1 MSETQTALVPNGE
14 QQIEPQSRVKPGDSA
29 TEMSFSSGE
38 NFALLQRVAA
48 VMSKS
53 TLVPREY
60 QNNVP
65 NCIIALNM
73 AARLKADPLMVMQNL
88 YIVHNRPAWSA
99 QFMIATI
106 NQCGRF
112 SALRYEWQGEP
123 GKANRGCRAW
133 AVELLSNEKL
143 YGSWITLEMVKAEGW
158 DSRTGSKWK
167 TMPEQMFM
175 YRAGSW
181 FVRAYAPEL
190 AMGLP
195 TAEELRD
202 IPAYRTGPD
211 EYATHLEGLDAVQP
225 TRGDALAERLKN
237 EPLDAP
243 TTTAP
248 PQREPGEEEEEPFRE
263 SLSRYRDAFA
273 AAIDELGTAKALTI
287 TSRFFSDPPDEASD
301 GQLQQASDAL
311 MAATDEGVRP
321 AGKKK

>member
-1 MSETQTALVPNGE
+1 MSEPQTALVPNGE
-14 QQIEPQSRVKPGDSA
+14 QSVEQQPRVKPGDSA

-48 VMSKS
+48 VMAKS
-53 TLVPREY
+53 SLVPKEY
-60 QNNVP
+60 QNNIP

-112 SALRYEWQGEP
+112 SALRYEWEGEP
-123 GKANRGCRAW
+123 GKSNRGCRAW
-133 AVELLSNEKL
+133 ALELLSNEKL
-143 YGSWITLEMVKAEGW
+143 YGSWITWDMVKAEGW

-175 YRAGSW
+175 YRAGAW

-211 EYATHLEGLDAVQP
+211 EYATHLETPETAQP
-225 TRGDALAERLKN
+225 SRADALTERLKTERPTPPAIE
-237 EPLDAP
+237 EPATSQHEPGKEEPPKAPSAAYGLFLDAFQACKEATSIKVASETIYP
-243 TTTAP
+243 HLGDLEVDRAT
-248 PQREPGEEEEEPFRE
+248 
-263 SLSRYRDAFA
+263 DAQLEA
-273 AAIDELGTAKALTI
+273 AAKALN
-287 TSRFFSDPPDEASD
+287 
-301 GQLQQASDAL
+301 
-311 MAATDEGVRP
+311 AAT
-321 AGKKK
+321 KKAKK